1 MVARSKDQIV
11 MWGGSRTGG
20 TSTLLPLCP
29 RYAAV
34 PGGARVFICAHLGT
48 EDEIKASFR
57 TQATP
62 EAEGQIAED
71 ELAADLPQVPLWF

>member
-1 MVARSKDQIV
+1 M
-11 MWGGSRTGG
+11 
-20 TSTLLPLCP
+20 LPLCP

-34 PGGARVFICAHLGT
+34 PGGACVCACVSICAHLGT

-57 TQATP
+57 TRATP